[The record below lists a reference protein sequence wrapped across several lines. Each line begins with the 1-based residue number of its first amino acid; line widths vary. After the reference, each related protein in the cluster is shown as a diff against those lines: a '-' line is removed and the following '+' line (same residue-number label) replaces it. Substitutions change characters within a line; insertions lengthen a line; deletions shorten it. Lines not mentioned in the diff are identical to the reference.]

1 MNTQNYDNHAHRPF
15 PTALGAAFWATA
27 VCGVVASW
35 RGAAWGPTLA
45 WTGVLLCLFTVLAIG
60 RLYTTKLQDRIIM
73 LEERLRAYMRWSS
86 RAMPRCRRCLTGR
99 WQTGSSRTPSS
110 APLPPGAPTR
120 IARSGPM
127 AGDRQSESGGDHNH
141 SDVQKAML
149 ATS

>member
-73 LEERLRAYMRWSS
+73 LEERLRASTLLTPAQLARWGELSPKQVAALRFASDDEFATLFEQAVSGNMRPDAIK
-86 RAMPRCRRCLTGR
+86 RAVNHWRADLRRT
-99 WQTGSSRTPSS
+99 
-110 APLPPGAPTR
+110 
-120 IARSGPM
+120 
-127 AGDRQSESGGDHNH
+127 
-141 SDVQKAML
+141 
-149 ATS
+149 